1 LVQCSVLAKG
11 EGEVGGLLNSL
22 MIKLMGE

>member
-11 EGEVGGLLNSL
+11 EGEGGPF
-22 MIKLMGE
+22 K